1 MDCGRQNRTAFRIQ
15 VEKVHGVICSK
26 SGLSALEEKHLA
38 KRARHSQEDDCYY
51 VQEMFDP
58 VRVTHFSEGSSI
70 LEDTTDSDGDISER
84 EGCYCATAQ
93 EKGPTNGFT
102 RSGPWVPQNSTT
114 IVCAG
119 YVSPHPVL
127 LGMGKCIHLR
137 PWAHYSW
144 ITTTSP
150 VLWQFTIGHRT
161 TDPHYIPIP
170 LQGCH
175 GAIPQGTAIG
185 VTASAIAVH
194 LHIIDASGPDFR
206 HLLLHLL
213 YKYLT
218 LTSCHMQHHF
228 RWCGVSG
235 TGTV

>member
-1 MDCGRQNRTAFRIQ
+1 
-15 VEKVHGVICSK
+15 
-26 SGLSALEEKHLA
+26 
-38 KRARHSQEDDCYY
+38 
-51 VQEMFDP
+51 MFDP
-58 VRVTHFSEGSSI
+58 LRVTHFSEGSSI

-84 EGCYCATAQ
+84 EVREFYH
-93 EKGPTNGFT
+93 
-102 RSGPWVPQNSTT
+102 NSL
-114 IVCAG
+114 AG

-218 LTSCHMQHHF
+218 LTSCPMQHHF

>member
-1 MDCGRQNRTAFRIQ
+1 MEGRETSMIFSAVLTILWRVLRS
-15 VEKVHGVICSK
+15 KV
-26 SGLSALEEKHLA
+26 
-38 KRARHSQEDDCYY
+38 
-51 VQEMFDP
+51 VQFP
-58 VRVTHFSEGSSI
+58 NQ
-70 LEDTTDSDGDISER
+70 
-84 EGCYCATAQ
+84 GCYCATAQ

-194 LHIIDASGPDFR
+194 LHIIDASGPDFW

-228 RWCGVSG
+228 RWCGRDYSPWN
-235 TGTV
+235 TGVLAHQ

>member
-1 MDCGRQNRTAFRIQ
+1 MDCGRRNRTAFRIQ
-15 VEKVHGVICSK
+15 IEKVHGVICSE

-84 EGCYCATAQ
+84 EVCYCATAQ

-119 YVSPHPVL
+119 YVSPHPVCL
-127 LGMGKCIHLR
+127 AWGSTTEPPTH
-137 PWAHYSW
+137 
-144 ITTTSP
+144 ITFQYP
-150 VLWQFTIGHRT
+150 CGV
-161 TDPHYIPIP
+161 
-170 LQGCH
+170 CH

-194 LHIIDASGPDFR
+194 LHIVDASGPAFR

-228 RWCGVSG
+228 RWYGVSG

>member
-1 MDCGRQNRTAFRIQ
+1 M
-15 VEKVHGVICSK
+15 S
-26 SGLSALEEKHLA
+26 S
-38 KRARHSQEDDCYY
+38 YY

-194 LHIIDASGPDFR
+194 LHIIDASGPDFQ